1 MVYTYNK
8 LDLKN
13 GTVLTADHFK
23 HIEDGVAAATE
34 HPWKGAKMGFM
45 GDSITWGYDGTSLSS
60 SSITPYWKLLTDM
73 LGGSSTGNDLHA
85 YGVNGSTIG
94 VGLNQPMCN
103 RVTNLDNTADIQ
115 FIFGGTNDFD
125 IGNMPIGEQFVV
137 TDGVRTLN
145 MDKSTFYGGYNSLI
159 TTMMSHMPNATI
171 VIMTPLHRGRTFD
184 EGSRTEW
191 ESNSQGKFLSDY
203 VAAIKNIAS
212 WFGIPVIDLYS
223 LTPFYPQGE
232 TSATGSQYFLGNIP
246 KDRNGNSSWDAL
258 HPNQLGHQ
266 VIAECIYKELRKVT
280 PRTAANN

>member
-1 MVYTYNK
+1 MSYDRLN
-8 LDLKN
+8 LSNGDILK
-13 GTVLTADHFK
+13 ADHLK
-23 HIEDGVAAATE
+23 HIEDGIVASTE
-34 HPWKGAKMGFM
+34 HPWKGSKMGFM

-60 SSITPYWKLLTDM
+60 TSITPYWKLLTDM
-73 LGGSSTGNDLHA
+73 LSGTSTGNAVHA

-125 IGNMPIGEQFVV
+125 IGNVPMGEQFVK
-137 TDGVRTLN
+137 TDGVKTLN

-159 TTMMSHMPNATI
+159 TTMMSHMPNTTI

-191 ESNSQGKFLSDY
+191 ESNNENLFLIDY
-203 VAAIKNIAS
+203 VEAIKNIAG
-212 WFGIPVIDLYS
+212 WFGIPVIDLYN
-223 LTPFYPQGE
+223 LTPFYPQCE
-232 TSATGSQYFLGNIP
+232 TSETGSEYFLGNIP

-258 HPNQLGHQ
+258 HPNQLGHK
-266 VIAECIYKELRKVT
+266 VIAECIYEELRKII
-280 PRTAANN
+280 PRHIQ